1 MFPLL
6 HLDSVVLEEHQDELT
21 AIAGRLAA
29 LLAELDQGL
38 ARLDG
43 FWEGEA
49 AYRFQQ
55 RFAAWQAGSAELR
68 AALERLRAVVVQ
80 AQQHYRTAQEA
91 NHRMWGV
98 R

>member
-6 HLDSVVLEEHQDELT
+6 HLDSGVLQEHEDELT

-29 LLAELDQGL
+29 LTAELDQGL
-38 ARLDG
+38 ARLAES
-43 FWEGEA
+43 WEGEA
-49 AYRFQQ
+49 AYQFRQ

-80 AQQHYRTAQEA
+80 AQQNYRTARDA
-91 NHRMWGV
+91 NDRMWGV